1 MLGAGEQSPHNRKI
15 ISIGCFS
22 PTHWRSRL
30 APTRSGNLYYNPAM
44 TESEKTLYEWIGGE
58 KGLRTLVDRFYDVM
72 DSSPEASKVRA
83 IHPDDLSESRNKL
96 FMFLSGWSGGPPLYM
111 QTIGHP
117 RLRQRHMPFPIG
129 KVERDEWLW
138 CMDKA
143 MEETLGEHPLID
155 LLRKRFTEI
164 ANSMQNRVDI
174 DL

>member
-1 MLGAGEQSPHNRKI
+1 
-15 ISIGCFS
+15 
-22 PTHWRSRL
+22 
-30 APTRSGNLYYNPAM
+30 M
-44 TESEKTLYEWIGGE
+44 TETEKTIYELIGGE
-58 KGLRTLVDRFYDVM
+58 RGLRLLVDRFYDVM

-83 IHPDDLSESRNKL
+83 IHPTDLFQSRDKL

-129 KVERDEWLW
+129 KAERDEWLW
-138 CMDKA
+138 CMHRA
-143 MEETLGEHPLID
+143 LNETQSDPQMIE
-155 LLRKRFTEI
+155 LLMKRFTDI